1 MIIDKVFNLSPQQGL
16 SSGDDIMVATKKLDT
31 QLQFRPLSVDDIDEI
46 MRIDELI
53 VRRKR
58 SPLFRKRLEEQIVKY
73 GEESFGV
80 ILPDG
85 TLIGYL
91 LAETKVYIYG
101 TDDLAAWITLL
112 GIDPEFQDQ
121 GVGTALA
128 NRVISYFSEKGI
140 NSIRTIC
147 AWDWGDLVEFFSSVG
162 FKLSDYLTLELN
174 IGQSK

>member
-1 MIIDKVFNLSPQQGL
+1 
-16 SSGDDIMVATKKLDT
+16 MVTTKKLEA

-58 SPLFRKRLEEQIVKY
+58 NPLFRSQLKEQIIKH
-73 GEESFGV
+73 GDESLGV
-80 ILPDG
+80 ILQDG

-147 AWDWGDLVEFFSSVG
+147 AWDWGDLVEFFSTVG

-174 IGQSK
+174 IGQSP